1 MSLLQ
6 VSHQS
11 VPRFRVLEQLWNHP
25 WQKVSWWICFW
36 SMTPTW
42 ICIILC
48 CHLHHSYP
56 NTTCTGIYLSW
67 KCIHGRFLETSLEVS
82 CSPCQKLLSCKNF
95 PLRLP
100 LRGSHTGIANSAGE
114 IHLLPRKSGLV
125 NWYDSTRCSI
135 FGCFLGKGW
144 LVLMLNCDWF
154 SHPYLIDIIHEST
167 AFTLIV
173 LGSGLGCSRF

>member
-1 MSLLQ
+1 MKSSLTEGFMMNLLLKYDANMNL
-6 VSHQS
+6 HY
-11 VPRFRVLEQLWNHP
+11 FVLPPAPQLPEHNMYWYLPLLEMYP
-25 WQKVSWWICFW
+25 WSFSW
-36 SMTPTW
+36 
-42 ICIILC
+42 
-48 CHLHHSYP
+48 
-56 NTTCTGIYLSW
+56 
-67 KCIHGRFLETSLEVS
+67 TSLEVS

-100 LRGSHTGIANSAGE
+100 LRGSHTGIVNSAVE
-114 IHLLPRKSGLV
+114 THLLPRKSGLV

-144 LVLMLNCDWF
+144 LVLMLNCDRF